1 MSSVHREY
9 ESTDSPFFSFCSCA
23 RNADHAAE
31 AAPSFDDVA
40 ALCSTWGNAIEHEGF
55 HPDDLREY
63 VDHHVALA
71 ARPGALADPLEAAL
85 AFSMESG
92 R

>member
-40 ALCSTWGNAIEHEGF
+40 ALCSTWGN
-55 HPDDLREY
+55 PDDLREY